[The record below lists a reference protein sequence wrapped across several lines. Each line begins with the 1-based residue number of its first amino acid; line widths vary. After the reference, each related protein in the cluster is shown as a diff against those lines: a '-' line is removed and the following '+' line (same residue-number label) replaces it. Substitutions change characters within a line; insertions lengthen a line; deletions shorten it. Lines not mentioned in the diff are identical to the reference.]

1 MIEEASLSKRDR
13 ALYEKLYASH
23 GDLGTARSCAE
34 FILKWGW
41 HTFSFMRRGR
51 VPIQQIAFTTTMIVS
66 YARPFSAGRGNIN
79 FPTRLLRYN
88 EKEASFHARLIK
100 LRNEQYAHS
109 DASSISM
116 RPLKGSVVK
125 NIQSIRDLRFP
136 AGELKLF
143 IEMTLGL
150 CNRIQERLEEIHAS
164 AAANGAVRV
173 RQRPPGVGVITLT
186 AHEGGFTFPL
196 Y

>member
-13 ALYEKLYASH
+13 ALYEKLFASR
-23 GDLGTARSCAE
+23 GDIGTARSCAE
-34 FILKWGW
+34 FILKKGW
-41 HTFSFMRRGR
+41 HTYSFMRRGS
-51 VPIQQIAFTTTMIVS
+51 VPIQQTAFTTTMIVS

-79 FPTRLLRYN
+79 FPNRLLRYN

-109 DASSISM
+109 DASTISV

-125 NIQSIRDLRFP
+125 SIQSIRDLRFA

-143 IEMTLGL
+143 IEMTTGL
-150 CNRIQERLEEIHAS
+150 CNRIHERTEEIRLS
-164 AAANGAVRV
+164 
-173 RQRPPGVGVITLT
+173 GV
-186 AHEGGFTFPL
+186 
-196 Y
+196 